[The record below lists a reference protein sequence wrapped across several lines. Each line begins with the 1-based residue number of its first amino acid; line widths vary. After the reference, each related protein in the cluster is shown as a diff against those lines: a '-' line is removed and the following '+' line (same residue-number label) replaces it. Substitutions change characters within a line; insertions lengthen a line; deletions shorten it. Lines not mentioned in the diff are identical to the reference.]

1 MAGNLAFGIRIALNA
16 ENSSHESRAIEIAPD
31 GRTAGRPPAWTQ
43 RRSAQADLAAE
54 RPCAPHSF
62 GGPEPL
68 REKYLAVFV
77 GLAPAGLVGLIF
89 VIIPLAISLY
99 VSLWEWPLLRPGRE
113 FLGLGNYA
121 RLLQTPD
128 FWRALRVTL
137 LYAAGV
143 VGLGTP
149 LALLLAL
156 ALHQVRRGQALFRAA
171 FYLPVAITTVVA
183 AIFWRWL
190 YQLDAGPLALLWQT
204 LGLRPIAWLSDPA
217 WALPGLILMA
227 LWKQTGYYVLVY
239 LAGLTTLPAEVRE
252 AARLDGAG
260 WLGETWYV
268 TLPLLRPITAFVL
281 ITGSI
286 FALESFGPV
295 YVLTGGGPA
304 GATTTLVLY
313 LYERA
318 FAFSELGYAAALGWA
333 LFVLLIPLIWLQFR
347 LWGRAEVAA

>member
-1 MAGNLAFGIRIALNA
+1 RVVAGNLTFGIRIALNA
-16 ENSSHESRAIEIAPD
+16 ENSSHARAEARPADRRRRAIEIAPD
-31 GRTAGRPPAWTQ
+31 V
-43 RRSAQADLAAE
+43 
-54 RPCAPHSF
+54 
-62 GGPEPL
+62 
-68 REKYLAVFV
+68 REKYLAVAV

-89 VIIPLAISLY
+89 VVIPLAISLY

-128 FWRALRVTL
+128 FWHALRVTL

-156 ALHQVRRGQALFRAA
+156 ALHQVRRGQTLYRTAIF
-171 FYLPVAITTVVA
+171 LPVAITTVVA

-190 YQLDAGPLALLWQT
+190 YQPYAGPLALLWQV
-204 LGLRPIAWLSDPA
+204 LGWRPIAWLNDV
-217 WALPGLILMA
+217 ALPALILMA

-239 LAGLTTLPAEVRE
+239 LAGLTALPAEVHE

-260 WLGETWYV
+260 WLAETWYV